1 MFRIIAHPASVYKP
15 FLLPPAKRA
24 NPIAETNIFCYTDAK
39 STGKDAV
46 FTKRIEY
53 GKIVRDRIPEIIE
66 KNGQRAVCRIP
77 DKKEIIRGLEVKLT
91 EELSEYLEDHSL
103 EEMAD
108 LLEVMHGILHHRG
121 VSWDEL
127 EKIRLE
133 KQKKR
138 GGFERGI
145 YLEATEES

>member
-1 MFRIIAHPASVYKP
+1 M
-15 FLLPPAKRA
+15 
-24 NPIAETNIFCYTDAK
+24 IFMP
-39 STGKDAV
+39 
-46 FTKRIEY
+46 RIEHN
-53 GKIVRDRIPEIIE
+53 KIVRDRIPEIIE
-66 KNGQRAVCRIP
+66 RNGQRAVCRTP
-77 DKKEIIRGLEVKLT
+77 NKEEIIRGLEEKLT

-121 VSWDEL
+121 ISWDEL

-133 KQKKR
+133 KRERR

-145 YLEATEES
+145 YLEATEEA